1 MIGQEPKLTTA
12 AVAAGRNFRGNL
24 LALQGRQ
31 PELAAAVAG
40 DLPEVEWVLARDGAL
55 TARLEGA
62 WWSGCSLPRR
72 AAQNLLEK
80 MDLKAMVTC
89 FLSPTHAG
97 QVRVTLDRLS
107 AAQALIA
114 VVPDVTDLRLML
126 CCESFENEIRAGR
139 LWFAWGENWDAELER
154 LLSEQDGLPTPG
166 QFVRTTLVEAE
177 RIDAMIRAAQAVF
190 SRELSRRT
198 DAVRGLFAASA
209 SVEAERVCVVAPGT
223 FRLWDDAGSV
233 LRDVASENGWGV
245 IDPDDPCRASP
256 VAFARAAAGC
266 GAVVVINVGRAD
278 LPAGLPARTKVI
290 SWLTGPR
297 IPQFVLESHGDRL
310 LVVDERTRKTAI
322 AAGWP
327 ADRVSIA
334 AWPRRQ
340 PDSVGRGLGVIA
352 NTVAL
357 AMPEFGL
364 SSHKVLWESIAREIA
379 QDPFAIGQDPAAY
392 LARWLSG
399 VGIAQETVDLAVFL
413 HQLIQPAYEQGLV
426 RCLIAA
432 GVELRLFGSGWGAI
446 DEFTAHHAGEIH
458 DRAQLIEALDS
469 CAALIHVWPASIAHP
484 IEAAGRPVLRPGSKG
499 KAMWLTEAKRLARG
513 EGRIGPAEGPEMSA
527 DVIRR
532 AAGVAQAS

>member
-1 MIGQEPKLTTA
+1 MIAQELTLTTA

-24 LALQGRQ
+24 LALEGRQ

-40 DLPEVEWVLARDGAL
+40 DLPDAEWVLARDGSL
-55 TARLEGA
+55 TARVAGA

-72 AAQNLLEK
+72 TAQSLLEK

-107 AAQALIA
+107 GVQALIA
-114 VVPDVTDLRLML
+114 VAPDVADLRLML

-139 LWFAWGENWDAELER
+139 FWFAWGESWDAELER

-177 RIDAMIRAAQAVF
+177 RIDAMIRVAQAVF
-190 SRELSRRT
+190 SREINRRA
-198 DAVRGLFAASA
+198 DAVRSLFADSA
-209 SVEAERVCVVAPGT
+209 SVEAGRICVIAPGT

-233 LRDVASENGWGV
+233 LRDVAGESGWGV

-266 GAVVVINVGRAD
+266 GVVVVSNVGRAD

-297 IPQFVLESHGDRL
+297 IPQFVGESGGDQL
-310 LVVDERTRKTAI
+310 LVVDERARKSAI

-327 ADRVSIA
+327 ADRVAIA
-334 AWPRRQ
+334 GWPRRQ
-340 PDSVGRGLGVIA
+340 HDSGGRGLGVIA
-352 NTVAL
+352 DTVAL

-379 QDPFAIGQDPAAY
+379 QDPFAVGQDPAAY

-399 VGIAQETVDLAVFL
+399 VGIAQETVDRAVFL
-413 HQLIQPAYEQGLV
+413 QQLIQPAYEQGLV
-426 RCLIAA
+426 RWLIAA
-432 GVELRLFGSGWGAI
+432 GVTLRLFGGGWGAI
-446 DEFTAHHAGEIH
+446 EEFAAHHAGEIG
-458 DRAQLIEALDS
+458 DRAQLAKAVGS
-469 CAALIHVWPASIAHP
+469 CAALVHVWPTNAAHP
-484 IEAAGRPVLRPGSKG
+484 IDAAGRPVLRRGSKG
-499 KAMWLTEAKRLARG
+499 KAMWLTEAKRLAKG

-527 DVIRR
+527 DAIRL
-532 AAGVAQAS
+532 AVELAQAS